1 MVPLNKLKNYK
12 GVIRR
17 LKKSK
22 FKRNV
27 SLKNA
32 ISLAGWR
39 FILKLAIDCLIL
51 CISLYFSF
59 LLRFEGKIP
68 LNYFSLL
75 PFYFSVES
83 LILLIWWVLFSIYK
97 SLWRYTGF
105 KDFLYVT
112 FAVSLQK
119 LTVTAFYFIF
129 SILSFPRS
137 VIIISWAFTLIGGVG
152 IRALRRYLYELQ
164 RTGDRETGEEEKV
177 LIIGAGSAGRR
188 LAQEISQNPRL
199 GYKIVGFLDD
209 DPTKRGSYIF
219 GYQVLGSI
227 DEVGKVVKDYD
238 VEEVII
244 ALPSVPQKAREIFN
258 ALIDIPVKVTLLP
271 GIGKL
276 AMGRP
281 LYESIKEIDLADLLP
296 RPPVEVDVGEIA
308 RFLNKKIVMVTG
320 AGGSIGSELCRQL
333 SSFPLDK
340 LILLD
345 HSENPLFFI
354 EQELKELRPSFPIY
368 TVVVDIRN
376 ANKIKDIFRTY
387 RPQIVFHTAAHKHV
401 PMMELN
407 PDEAITNNVYGTMVL
422 AEAAIEA
429 SVEKFI
435 YISTD
440 KAVNPVNV
448 MGATKRV
455 GELLMMSL
463 NKNSSTDF
471 ISVRFGNVLGSK
483 GSVLEVWE
491 KCIEEHK
498 PLPITHP
505 DMERY
510 FMTIPEAVNL
520 ILKAAELGK
529 GGELFVLDMG
539 ERIKVME
546 LASLYTRL
554 RGLLL
559 NKDIHIKIT
568 GIRPGEKLKEEL
580 VGEGEIVKKT
590 THSSIMQ
597 VVSDEEIEADF
608 PRKLDAL
615 LQSALTRD
623 PAKIKSALKQVVKN
637 FKEPEAID

>member
-1 MVPLNKLKNYK
+1 M
-12 GVIRR
+12 RE
-17 LKKSK
+17 S
-22 FKRNV
+22 
-27 SLKNA
+27 KNA
-32 ISLAGWR
+32 EHFSIENKVLFHRAEWR
-39 FILKLAIDCLIL
+39 FIGKLSLDCFILLTSLI
-51 CISLYFSF
+51 FAF
-59 LLRFEGKIP
+59 LLRFGGEISP
-68 LNYFSLL
+68 YFWHLL
-75 PFYFSVES
+75 PLHFIVES
-83 LILLIWWVLFSIYK
+83 LILLLLEVIFGIHK
-97 SLWRYTGF
+97 SLWRYTSF
-105 KDFLYVT
+105 RDFIYIA
-112 FAVSLQK
+112 FIVSLQK
-119 LTVTAFYFIF
+119 LSFSAF
-129 SILSFPRS
+129 SFLFFTSSYPRS
-137 VIIISWAFTLIGGVG
+137 VIFISWAFTLIGMVV
-152 IRALRRYLYELQ
+152 IRALRRYFYELQ
-164 RTGDRETGEEEKV
+164 RTMGREVGKETKI
-177 LIIGAGSAGRR
+177 LIIGAGTAGKR
-188 LAQEISQNPRL
+188 LAQEISRNPHL

-209 DPTKRGSYIF
+209 DPAKRGSYMF

-227 DEVGKVVKDYD
+227 DEVGKVAKDYD
-238 VEEVII
+238 IEEVII

-271 GIGKL
+271 GIKKL
-276 AMGRP
+276 SVGRP

-296 RPPVEVDVGEIA
+296 RPPVEVDMGEIA

-529 GGELFVLDMG
+529 GGELFILDMG

-546 LASLYTRL
+546 LARLYTRL

-615 LQSALTRD
+615 LQSALTQD
-623 PAKIKSALKQVVKN
+623 PVKIKCALKQIVKN
-637 FKEPEAID
+637 YKEPEA